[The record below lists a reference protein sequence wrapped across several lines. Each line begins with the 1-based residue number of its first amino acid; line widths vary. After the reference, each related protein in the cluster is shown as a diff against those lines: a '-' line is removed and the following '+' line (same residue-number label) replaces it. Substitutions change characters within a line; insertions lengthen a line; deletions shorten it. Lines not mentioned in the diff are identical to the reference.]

1 MGEFITRRLCVSWP
15 LAQLAQP
22 AGSSP
27 TAIIA
32 PIAPPFDRRDTIL
45 IGNSGYVQARTGTAA
60 AFFACKIGDKEF
72 VTDQSPPRSL
82 ARSLEWRW
90 PTGPRQSPRNAMQ
103 RCSDGDNGASIQ
115 ITRSSTIQLLYS
127 TEYSRTQWNGISEAT
142 TCKYSLGCAI
152 KCYMFLRLVLNCVN
166 ASSIYSSF

>member
-82 ARSLEWRW
+82 ARSLE
-90 PTGPRQSPRNAMQ
+90 
-103 RCSDGDNGASIQ
+103 
-115 ITRSSTIQLLYS
+115 
-127 TEYSRTQWNGISEAT
+127 
-142 TCKYSLGCAI
+142 
-152 KCYMFLRLVLNCVN
+152 
-166 ASSIYSSF
+166 

>member
-1 MGEFITRRLCVSWP
+1 MRVRKTLEHLNQGRNTKGMGEFITRRRRLCVSWP

-82 ARSLEWRW
+82 ARSFTQVKMTHWSSPVATQCNAALQRWR
-90 PTGPRQSPRNAMQ
+90 Q
-103 RCSDGDNGASIQ
+103 RRIDSNYPQQHDTTLIQHRIQSDGM
-115 ITRSSTIQLLYS
+115 
-127 TEYSRTQWNGISEAT
+127 EWN
-142 TCKYSLGCAI
+142 L
-152 KCYMFLRLVLNCVN
+152 
-166 ASSIYSSF
+166 